1 MPQNELLDLLYECFK
16 KHRYWSLKS
25 LKHELNQPEAYLKST
40 LEMIAHLIRQGTF
53 AMLWELKPGSM
64 LGNYDE
70 YTSMKDEVAP
80 DRGYDGATEYKDFGD
95 DDEEDN
101 NVKMEDVLPI

>member
-1 MPQNELLDLLYECFK
+1 MPQNELLDMLYECFK

-80 DRGYDGATEYKDFGD
+80 DREYDGATEYKDFGD

-101 NVKMEDVLPI
+101 SVKMEDVLPI

>member
-1 MPQNELLDLLYECFK
+1 
-16 KHRYWSLKS
+16 
-25 LKHELNQPEAYLKST
+25 
-40 LEMIAHLIRQGTF
+40 MIAHLIRQGTF

-80 DRGYDGATEYKDFGD
+80 DRGYDGSEFKDFGD
-95 DDEEDN
+95 DDEEEEN